1 MWVNFHQ
8 RFRNSFGREGRE
20 LGLVGC
26 RRARFDEL
34 MFLQTKGSFGWE
46 EGVCKL
52 FSLLFI
58 GGCRCSVRFF
68 EGRYSLTAI
77 VRRVC
82 FHVLVDRP
90 YVFTINVV
98 DPVLPVVSLG
108 RLNCL
113 CEFLAYCLLVLL
125 VLGIPE
131 CSPIVVRST

>member
-1 MWVNFHQ
+1 MWVNFRE
-8 RFRNSFGREGRE
+8 RFCNSVGREGRE

-26 RRARFDEL
+26 RRARFDKL

-46 EGVCKL
+46 GVGEL
-52 FSLLFI
+52 FSLLFV

-77 VRRVC
+77 VRRVR

-90 YVFTINVV
+90 YVFTANVV

-108 RLNCL
+108 RLNCF
-113 CEFLAYCLLVLL
+113 CEFLAYRLV
-125 VLGIPE
+125 V
-131 CSPIVVRST
+131 

>member
-46 EGVCKL
+46 EGVGEL

-68 EGRYSLTAI
+68 QGRYSLTAI
-77 VRRVC
+77 VRRVR

-90 YVFTINVV
+90 YVVTGNRV
-98 DPVLPVVSLG
+98 DQVLPVVRIG
-108 RLNCL
+108 RLICL
-113 CEFLAYCLLVLL
+113 CELLRYRHFASEPW
-125 VLGIPE
+125 G
-131 CSPIVVRST
+131 S